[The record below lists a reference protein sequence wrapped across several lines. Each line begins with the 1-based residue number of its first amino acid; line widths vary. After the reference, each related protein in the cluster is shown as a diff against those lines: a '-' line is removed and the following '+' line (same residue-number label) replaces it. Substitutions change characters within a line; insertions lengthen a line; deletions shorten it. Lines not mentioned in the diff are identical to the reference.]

1 MTLMRSV
8 TSRDIKEEFQK
19 HQLLMLRDI
28 KVASEAEGIYFNVKF
43 DDSIH
48 DRRIETDHG
57 WRIDLGKGLD
67 IWQKPGDNPFDF
79 GRNHQEFRLVRS
91 DFSVHYM
98 KISE

>member
-1 MTLMRSV
+1 MTSL
-8 TSRDIKEEFQK
+8 DGKEEFQK
-19 HQLLMLRDI
+19 RQLIMLHEI
-28 KVASEAEGIYFNVKF
+28 KVASEAEGIYLDAEF

-57 WRIDLGKGLD
+57 WRIDLGTGLD

-98 KISE
+98 KISD